1 MYQISRFLIAL
12 IRYDLF
18 GVPLS
23 VPESFSL
30 TEETLE
36 KLYRLA
42 TKHDLAHLAGDALYK
57 NKLLPKDS
65 SAAAKFQK
73 AQVTALYRYTQL
85 EHEYKQISR
94 VLQKTEIPYI
104 PLKGIVIRPFYPQPY
119 LRTSC
124 DIDVLIPEKDL
135 EKAIAQLTDELHYTW
150 DGTIQYHD
158 VSLFSPNGFHLELH
172 FSINETH
179 ETMDRLLSQVWENSS
194 PLEEGSYEYRQ
205 SPEFFMFHQVAHM
218 AYHFLGGGCGIRPL
232 IDLYIL
238 RQKMLFDENILQA
251 FCAQCKLD
259 DFYNYAKLLCDVW
272 FGNASHS
279 DLTLQMENYILHGGV
294 YGNLE
299 NSITVKRGADQ
310 SAFAYIMSRL
320 FVPYKSLKIRY
331 PVLVKH
337 KWLYPF
343 MTVRRWVE
351 TLSPAKRRRASA
363 ELKQNRY
370 IKKGDQDNMQ
380 VFLSQLG
387 LS

>member
-1 MYQISRFLIAL
+1 MEQIFKFFLAL
-12 IRYDLF
+12 VKYDLF
-18 GVPLS
+18 DVPLS
-23 VPESFSL
+23 VPESLSL

-36 KLYRLA
+36 QLYLLA
-42 TKHDLAHLAGDALYK
+42 AKHDLAHLAGDALYK

-65 SAAAKFQK
+65 SVAEKFQK

-104 PLKGIVIRPFYPQPY
+104 PLKGIIIRPFYPQPY

-172 FSINETH
+172 FNINETH

-320 FVPYKSLKIRY
+320 FVPYKSLKMRY

-343 MTVRRWVE
+343 MTVWRWVE